1 MPDVLYE
8 DIVEVE
14 ERVILYQKDCELN
27 ANSNTVQ
34 GRTGEQVCLMKIHP
48 LW

>member
-14 ERVILYQKDCELN
+14 ERVVLYQDDCQLFN
-27 ANSNTVQ
+27 GGTVQ
-34 GRTGEQVCLMKIHP
+34 GMTGEHVCFKN
-48 LW
+48 